1 MPIQI
6 ELKVAGLYLHIPFCK
21 QACYYCDFHFS
32 TNQSLRPSLVNAI
45 VTEINLQRPY
55 LGTEVL
61 ETIYL
66 GGGTPSILSNGELQ
80 LLFETIR
87 QQFVIA
93 EGAEITVEVNPDD
106 ITAEKLDVLQSLGVN
121 RLSMGIQSFSDTVL
135 RFFNRA
141 HQAGEAIMAFRKAR
155 EAGFQN
161 ISVDLIYGVPDQP
174 VAQWEESV
182 DQLLDLNPEHISAYA
197 LTIEENTVFG
207 RWQKKNTLHALDE
220 GLVADQFELLM
231 DRLSVAGYDHY
242 EISNFAKP
250 GFLSRHNSNY
260 WRQKWYLGV
269 GPSAHSF
276 NGTSRQFNIRNNA
289 LYIKSLEKGVV
300 PFEQETLTW
309 QDKVNEYIM
318 TSLRTSWGCDLSYL
332 EQNLNYRFQSE
343 QLRYLEQLA
352 TDGYL
357 DYSKTKVTLLRKGKL
372 LADKIAGDLFVLD
385 DSKMANF
392 RP

>member
-1 MPIQI
+1 M
-6 ELKVAGLYLHIPFCK
+6 AGLYLHIPFCK

-32 TNQSLRPSLVNAI
+32 TNQSLRPSLVNAM
-45 VTEINLQRPY
+45 VTEIKLQRPY

-80 LLFETIR
+80 VLFETIR
-87 QQFVIA
+87 QQFAIV

-106 ITAEKLDVLQSLGVN
+106 ITAEKLDVLQILGVN

-141 HQAGEAIMAFRKAR
+141 HQAGEAIMAFQKAR
-155 EAGFQN
+155 EAGFKN

-174 VAQWEESV
+174 VAQWQESV

-207 RWQKKNTLHALDE
+207 RWQKKSTLHALEE

-309 QDKVNEYIM
+309 QDRVNEYIM